1 MKRIILLFFA
11 LISFKS
17 QAQNQEIKKTIAV
30 FFDGFHARDSVKI
43 KSVCSEEMI
52 LQSIAESPHGNSLS
66 EESSSAFY
74 NAVATIPNDVQF
86 SEKILS
92 YSIQVDGSMAVVW
105 TPYEFYRNGILSHS
119 GVNVFT
125 LFQKDGFWKI
135 IHIIDTR
142 RK

>member
-11 LISFKS
+11 LISFRG
-17 QAQNQEIKKTIAV
+17 QAQNEEIKNTITT
-30 FFDGFHARDSVKI
+30 FFEGFHARDSVKI
-43 KSVCSEEMI
+43 KSVCAAEMI
-52 LQSIAESPHGNSLS
+52 LQSIAESPEGGALS

-74 NAVATIPNDVQF
+74 NSIATIPNNITF
-86 SEKILS
+86 SEKTLS
-92 YSIQVDGSMAVVW
+92 YSIQVDGPMAVVW
-105 TPYEFYRNGILSHS
+105 TPYEFYMNGILSHS

-125 LFQKDGFWKI
+125 LFKKNGFWKI